1 MSNFNFSDIFATSN
15 EPKSTSSLPP
25 VKIGS
30 GNTNQS
36 SSTQPKV
43 NVQQMTSW
51 NLNASKTG
59 KKDSKVF
66 FEAVKVAFSNAGLSE
81 EERYALMKY
90 FKRLPL
96 ADETTIRLQNTTNID
111 AAKKANGDDI
121 VNSRPIQNTNRNLD
135 TFISAVKKL
144 RAQLQNNLQALNWGT
159 LVRVDYFQNLG
170 EPAAKEFIKLVPV
183 NREMLMGKLIYNIIP
198 FEFSYKLMTMRW
210 KLFVWT
216 LAAMK
221 DLGVNNVTIESGTV
235 IQNGKKVISS
245 FIQFPVMEGLQHV
258 EIGSK
263 PGNTFIQDLTQK
275 YNANDIG
282 MYLAG
287 ANCPDFR
294 VLLQCPDVRQRKN
307 DTSYMLKM
315 NGIIAKSMGSV
326 ITMANMQG
334 LLQGDQAITMDP
346 KGPFVQTYFK
356 AKAFCSATLRGIN
369 ATNFGVSGGA
379 DTRSQY
385 NNVTLGQGLPD
396 AEDWAV
402 V

>member
-1 MSNFNFSDIFATSN
+1 
-15 EPKSTSSLPP
+15 
-25 VKIGS
+25 
-30 GNTNQS
+30 
-36 SSTQPKV
+36 
-43 NVQQMTSW
+43 MTSW

-59 KKDSKVF
+59 KKDSKIF
-66 FEAVKVAFSNAGLSE
+66 FETLKVAFANAGLSE

-135 TFISAVKKL
+135 IFISAVKKL

-159 LVRVDYFQNLG
+159 LVRVDYFQSLG
-170 EPAAKEFIKLVPV
+170 EPAAKEFLKVVPV
-183 NREMLMGKLIYNIIP
+183 NREMLMGKLIFNIIP
-198 FEFSYKLMTMRW
+198 FEYSYKLMTMRW

-216 LAAMK
+216 LQAMK
-221 DLGVNNVTIESGTV
+221 DLGVENVTIESGTV

-245 FIQFPVMEGLQHV
+245 FIQFPMMEGLQHV
-258 EIGSK
+258 DIGSNL
-263 PGNTFIQDLTQK
+263 GNNQIQDVIQAYDK
-275 YNANDIG
+275 NQIHV
-282 MYLAG
+282 YLAG

-294 VLLQCPDVRQRKN
+294 VLLQCPDIRQKKN
-307 DTSYMLKM
+307 DTTFMLKM
-315 NGIIAKSMGSV
+315 NNIIAKSMGSV
-326 ITMANMQG
+326 ITMANMQV
-334 LLQGDQAITMDP
+334 LLSGDQAITMDP
-346 KGPFVQTYFK
+346 KGAFVQTYFK

-379 DTRSQY
+379 DTRSQFY
-385 NNVTLGQGLPD
+385 GQSIGRGLPE
-396 AEDWAV
+396 AEDWSV